1 MHRIE
6 ALEGFAPV
14 LSLIREGRFKDALV
28 VLSPLGSPRKIG
40 ERTIYHLLRAE
51 LSVELGDLRSA
62 LAACTEIKTADDAHI
77 SARRHR
83 ALARTYFALG
93 EFARGNS
100 ELASARAAARTSGD
114 AVVQATVG
122 LTELTFS
129 SARKPYEATSSE
141 LADLKRLIANTGD
154 AHLMIE
160 LRLAVARTEAR
171 FNSLQEATKH
181 ISVARDL
188 LARYPNRWLDGF
200 IDLDSSILYSLKGD
214 LTAAL
219 RYVRAAAEH
228 AHVSGHFRTRIA
240 ALINSAHLL
249 VSQGDF
255 ATARTQLDA
264 VSKEAH
270 EYPQLVLAA
279 HDARANLLITRGDYK
294 QAAVALEEATTL
306 ACKLEGGRL
315 HWDAMTEAYSRARLA
330 LGTAKWQEAVRELGT
345 AEDIAERCGDKV
357 WLARIRLLKVKGL
370 ALAGEPSAA
379 RQLPAHVDQA
389 FSLEL
394 VAQWNGAVAGGYARN
409 SAGSAVHLGRALR
422 IARGLGNND
431 LIHDV
436 AAGFV
441 IGSDGGASAGPT
453 NTLDSAV
460 ALIDVA
466 SHPHILARE
475 ALALIEVTGCATD
488 VALIARGERTVRALE
503 VRGWTEREAL
513 QAARTAGTETIDCG
527 TLGDEALQ
535 IVARPLEELE
545 PRCTWLAIRKLVATG
560 LTVER
565 YRRDEK
571 QRAALWPT
579 ESLEGDPDCLWISP
593 AVIEVV
599 RVAKRIGPTPLS
611 VLLTGETGTGKEML
625 ARTIHQASD
634 RADKTLLAFNC
645 TAVPRDM
652 LESQLFGYRKG
663 AFTGAD
669 SAFTG
674 IIRAAEGGT
683 LFLDEI
689 ADMPL
694 DIQPKLLRFLESH
707 EVHPLGESQPVK
719 VDVRVIAATNA
730 NLEQQVEDGTF
741 RQDLFYRLN
750 VVRLRLPPLRERR
763 EEVPAL
769 VEHYVNRYA
778 AQQKK
783 GRLTL
788 TDEALEYLLLYPWP
802 GNLRQLANEVNRMVA
817 MAEPDSALTV
827 THLSPEI
834 QATRKT
840 IPATAAP
847 DSELRIS
854 LNQSLP
860 EAVEL
865 LERTMVQS
873 ALDRSKGRLE
883 DAARLLGISRKGLF
897 LKRRRWGIGSD
908 S

>member
-1 MHRIE
+1 M
-6 ALEGFAPV
+6 
-14 LSLIREGRFKDALV
+14 REY
-28 VLSPLGSPRKIG
+28 SPA
-40 ERTIYHLLRAE
+40 ERLFR
-51 LSVELGDLRSA
+51 
-62 LAACTEIKTADDAHI
+62 
-77 SARRHR
+77 
-83 ALARTYFALG
+83 
-93 EFARGNS
+93 
-100 ELASARAAARTSGD
+100 
-114 AVVQATVG
+114 
-122 LTELTFS
+122 
-129 SARKPYEATSSE
+129 
-141 LADLKRLIANTGD
+141 
-154 AHLMIE
+154 
-160 LRLAVARTEAR
+160 
-171 FNSLQEATKH
+171 
-181 ISVARDL
+181 
-188 LARYPNRWLDGF
+188 
-200 IDLDSSILYSLKGD
+200 
-214 LTAAL
+214 
-219 RYVRAAAEH
+219 
-228 AHVSGHFRTRIA
+228 SGHFLQSLEALRGAPDSILSLELSYFLGDCGRVRGDARRLAEGKVSDAQAKGRAFRVWA
-240 ALINSAHLL
+240 AQLRDD
-249 VSQGDF
+249 GDF
-255 ATARTQLDA
+255 ATALEKSQLSVQCLAQGTDQSELALSYCALLEAECLNPPFEGTLTTALLARKSALRSGDPLVLIAIHHTFGKLEARVGNYERALRHFAVARQSLVGMDNPYWEAA
-264 VSKEAH
+264 VSLDES
-270 EYPQLVLAA
+270 
-279 HDARANLLITRGDYK
+279 
-294 QAAVALEEATTL
+294 TTL
-306 ACKLEGGRL
+306 MLVADVDGALQMARVGS
-315 HWDAMTEAYSRARLA
+315 DAATRAGWRKGVGVAAANSAYISVLSGNAAEAERFLMEVERQTFRSTSYDIAVLSTRVRLA
-330 LGTAKWQEAVRELGT
+330 LLQDNYTRANTLLERLRELSRGASPWYSLSSAETEIKALSRQGRWKEALSKCET
-345 AEDIAERCGDKV
+345 ALAQALKKNAKPFVITFRLQRAIALAGGQRLVGPQDLPTSV
-357 WLARIRLLKVKGL
+357 DLSDWPLRYHGSFWLARAMACSD
-370 ALAGEPSAA
+370 ALRAAAHGRRAVRIFEGIGDRHA
-379 RQLPAHVDQA
+379 RQEATQLLA
-389 FSLEL
+389 FDE
-394 VAQWNGAVAGGYARN
+394 
-409 SAGSAVHLGRALR
+409 
-422 IARGLGNND
+422 
-431 LIHDV
+431 
-436 AAGFV
+436 AATV
-441 IGSDGGASAGPT
+441 EPP
-453 NTLDSAV
+453 TLDSAV
-460 ALIDVA
+460 ALVDVA
-466 SHPHILARE
+466 GHPQILAHE
-475 ALALIEVTGCATD
+475 ALALIEGTGCAPD
-488 VALIARGERTVRALE
+488 VALVARGERTLRVLE

-513 QAARTAGTETIDCG
+513 HAARAAGTETIDCG
-527 TLGDEALQ
+527 TLGDDALQ

-560 LTVER
+560 LTLER

-593 AVIEVV
+593 AVTEVV

-634 RADKTLLAFNC
+634 RADKILLAFNC

-669 SAFTG
+669 NAFTG

-817 MAEPDSALTV
+817 MAEPDTALTV

-834 QATRKT
+834 QATRRT
-840 IPATAAP
+840 IPAAAAP

-854 LNQSLP
+854 LDQSLP

-865 LERTMVQS
+865 LERTMVQA

-883 DAARLLGISRKGLF
+883 EAAKLLGISRKGLF

>member
-1 MHRIE
+1 M
-6 ALEGFAPV
+6 
-14 LSLIREGRFKDALV
+14 
-28 VLSPLGSPRKIG
+28 
-40 ERTIYHLLRAE
+40 
-51 LSVELGDLRSA
+51 
-62 LAACTEIKTADDAHI
+62 
-77 SARRHR
+77 
-83 ALARTYFALG
+83 
-93 EFARGNS
+93 
-100 ELASARAAARTSGD
+100 
-114 AVVQATVG
+114 
-122 LTELTFS
+122 
-129 SARKPYEATSSE
+129 
-141 LADLKRLIANTGD
+141 
-154 AHLMIE
+154 
-160 LRLAVARTEAR
+160 
-171 FNSLQEATKH
+171 
-181 ISVARDL
+181 
-188 LARYPNRWLDGF
+188 
-200 IDLDSSILYSLKGD
+200 
-214 LTAAL
+214 
-219 RYVRAAAEH
+219 
-228 AHVSGHFRTRIA
+228 
-240 ALINSAHLL
+240 
-249 VSQGDF
+249 
-255 ATARTQLDA
+255 
-264 VSKEAH
+264 
-270 EYPQLVLAA
+270 
-279 HDARANLLITRGDYK
+279 
-294 QAAVALEEATTL
+294 
-306 ACKLEGGRL
+306 
-315 HWDAMTEAYSRARLA
+315 
-330 LGTAKWQEAVRELGT
+330 
-345 AEDIAERCGDKV
+345 
-357 WLARIRLLKVKGL
+357 
-370 ALAGEPSAA
+370 
-379 RQLPAHVDQA
+379 
-389 FSLEL
+389 
-394 VAQWNGAVAGGYARN
+394 
-409 SAGSAVHLGRALR
+409 
-422 IARGLGNND
+422 
-431 LIHDV
+431 
-436 AAGFV
+436 
-441 IGSDGGASAGPT
+441 
-453 NTLDSAV
+453 
-460 ALIDVA
+460 A
-466 SHPHILARE
+466 SHPQILARE
-475 ALALIEVTGCATD
+475 ALALIEGTGCATD
-488 VALIARGERTVRALE
+488 VALIARGERTLRALE

-513 QAARTAGTETIDCG
+513 RAARTAGTETIDCG
-527 TLGDEALQ
+527 TVGDEALQ

-669 SAFTG
+669 NAFTG